1 MIGKKVGGKGGG
13 VVYGNDFRRTN
24 GVKDHRKISFLNR
37 IKKSVYRGALQKE
50 LGREEIFL

>member
-1 MIGKKVGGKGGG
+1 MYDRKKGGG